1 MIGNDGWGILARR
14 DPAEVGSN
22 QSWLSDGE
30 WWSSIHNVGSGI
42 SLAVCDGLAFDLF
55 AGLGVELPTF
65 GDFTLVVPDLGRLT
79 RPLGDF
85 RGGADGP

>member
-1 MIGNDGWGILARR
+1 MFENDGWGILARR
-14 DPAEVGSN
+14 DPAEVGSS

-42 SLAVCDGLAFDLF
+42 SSAVYDGLAFDF
-55 AGLGVELPTF
+55 PAELGVELPTF
-65 GDFTLVVPDLGRLT
+65 GDLTLVVPDLGRLT
-79 RPLGDF
+79 RPLGDL

>member
-1 MIGNDGWGILARR
+1 MIGNDGWAILARR
-14 DPAEVGSN
+14 DLAEVGSN

-42 SLAVCDGLAFDLF
+42 SLAVCDGLAFDF
-55 AGLGVELPTF
+55 PAALGVELPTF
-65 GDFTLVVPDLGRLT
+65 GDFTLVVPDLGRLVS
-79 RPLGDF
+79 PLGDF